1 MRRTLLLMVPL
12 LLLLAAC
19 GYRFA
24 GGGFLPGGAES
35 LSVLMPENRSTES
48 GIQAQLNSDIVFE
61 FTRRESARI
70 APTENA
76 DAILS
81 GVIKTVQDTDIACT
95 GTSTASQRRVTL
107 TIDMQLESKDGKVLW
122 RRSGLSDYEAYD
134 VAGNRSGTDLNRRA
148 AIEKVSKRLAEAVYK
163 SITDNF

>member
-1 MRRTLLLMVPL
+1 MQKTLMLMACLVLLLP
-12 LLLLAAC
+12 AC

-24 GGGFLPGGAES
+24 GGGSLPGGAES
-35 LSVLMPENRSTES
+35 ISVLMPENRTAES
-48 GIQAQLNSDIVFE
+48 GIQAQLNSDIVYE

-70 APTENA
+70 APPETA

-81 GVIKTVQDTDIACT
+81 GVITTVQDTDIAHT

-107 TIDMQLESKDGKVLW
+107 TIDMKLESKNGAVLW
-122 RRSGLSDYEAYD
+122 RRPGLSDYEAYD
-134 VAGNRSGTDLNRRA
+134 VAANRSGTDLNRRA
-148 AIEKVSKRLAEAVYK
+148 AIEKVSKCLAEAVYK

>member
-1 MRRTLLLMVPL
+1 MQRIHYPILLAC
-12 LLLLAAC
+12 LLLAAC

-24 GGGFLPGGAES
+24 GGGSLPGGAES
-35 LSVLMPENRSTES
+35 ISVLMPENRSAES
-48 GIQAQLNSDIVFE
+48 GIQAQLNSDIVYE

-70 APTENA
+70 APPETA

-81 GVIKTVQDTDIACT
+81 GVIKSVQDTDIART

-107 TIDMQLESKDGKVLW
+107 TIDMQLENKNGEVLW

-134 VAGNRSGTDLNRRA
+134 VAANCSGTDLNRRD
-148 AIEKVSKRLAEAVYK
+148 AIEKVTKRLAEAVYK
-163 SITDNF
+163 GITENF

>member
-1 MRRTLLLMVPL
+1 MQRTLLLMVCL
-12 LLLLAAC
+12 VLLLAAC

-24 GGGFLPGGAES
+24 GGGRLPGGAES
-35 LSVLMPENRSTES
+35 ISVLMPENRTAEA
-48 GIQAQLNSDIVFE
+48 GIQTQLNSDMVYE

-70 APTENA
+70 APPENA
-76 DAILS
+76 DAVLS
-81 GVIKTVQDTDIACT
+81 GVISTVQDTDIAHT

-107 TIDMQLESKDGKVLW
+107 TIDMQLESKNGEVLW

-134 VAGNRSGTDLNRRA
+134 VAANRAGTDLNRRA
-148 AIEKVSKRLAEAVYK
+148 AIERVSKRLAEAVYK

>member
-1 MRRTLLLMVPL
+1 MQRTLLLMVFPVV
-12 LLLLAAC
+12 LLAAC

-24 GGGFLPGGAES
+24 GGGLLPGGAES
-35 LSVLMPENRSTES
+35 LSILMPENRSTES
-48 GIQAQLNSDIVFE
+48 GIQARLNSDIVYE

-70 APTENA
+70 APPDKA

-81 GVIKTVQDTDIACT
+81 GVIKTVRDTDIART

-107 TIDMQLESKDGKVLW
+107 TIDMQLESKDGEVLW
-122 RRSGLSDYEAYD
+122 RRSGLSAYEAYD
-134 VAGNRSGTDLNRRA
+134 VAANRSGTDLNRRA

-163 SITDNF
+163 GITDNF